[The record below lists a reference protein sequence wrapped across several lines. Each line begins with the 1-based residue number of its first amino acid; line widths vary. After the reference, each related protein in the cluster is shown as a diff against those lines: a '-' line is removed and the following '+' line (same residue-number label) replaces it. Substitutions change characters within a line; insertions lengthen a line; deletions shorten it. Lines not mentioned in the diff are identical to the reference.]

1 LEDEE
6 FFDGFEHARLS
17 LFAKSYRPCY
27 AKSMHAAGK
36 RRRQI
41 FEHPPCPPFQADIM
55 KTNRFSTALCL
66 LALAGSQTLA
76 PLQAA
81 QKKSPAIA
89 LARQL
94 NQAFIEVA
102 DQVSPSVV
110 VIRVAQKQDRNSFGS
125 DGEGNPF
132 FEMLP
137 REFRRQLEEQFEKRR
152 KQQTQ
157 PRSERTPQF
166 NGQGSGVVIREDGY
180 ILTNRH
186 VVEDAE
192 RIEIRFKDGRTFPA
206 TVRGVDPRSDV
217 AVLKIDAKGLPAAK
231 FADSDKTRVG
241 EFAIAIGAP
250 FNLDYSVT
258 FGHVSAKGRSTLL
271 PDASPMTPMDQD
283 FIQTDASINPGNSG
297 GPLVNINGEIIG
309 INTLIRGLRTGIGFA
324 IPANL
329 ARELSDALIKDGKVI
344 RARLG
349 LAVKGLK
356 DDPELRTQT
365 FKGVTDGILVSGIQ
379 QNGPAEKSEL
389 KLEDVITHVEG
400 TPVSNVQQLRNS
412 IRNKVGIPVTLSVVR
427 NGKSMKI
434 KVTPEEWP
442 DEPADLVAS
451 NKKSNELQADD
462 LGITVKALTREL
474 AREHKVKQT
483 EGLIVTEVDADS
495 PAAKRGLKAGTIIT
509 EVNRKPVSDLR
520 DFQEAL
526 KGADLKKGVRLGIIA
541 DGFSK
546 FEVLKSAE

>member
-1 LEDEE
+1 
-6 FFDGFEHARLS
+6 
-17 LFAKSYRPCY
+17 
-27 AKSMHAAGK
+27 
-36 RRRQI
+36 
-41 FEHPPCPPFQADIM
+41 M

-76 PLQAA
+76 PLRAA
-81 QKKSPAIA
+81 QKESAAIA

-110 VIRVAQKQDRNSFGS
+110 VIRVAQKQDRSFGS

-137 REFRRQLEEQFEKRR
+137 REFRRQLEEQFEKR
-152 KQQTQ
+152 KKQ
-157 PRSERTPQF
+157 PRSEPQPERPPQF

-192 RIEIRFKDGRTFPA
+192 KIEIRFKDGRTFPA
-206 TVRGVDPRSDV
+206 TIRGVDPRSDV
-217 AVLKIDAKGLPAAK
+217 AVLKIEAKGLPAAK

-258 FGHVSAKGRSTLL
+258 FGHVSAKGRSALL
-271 PDASPMTPMDQD
+271 PDASPLTPMDQD

-356 DDPELRTQT
+356 DDPELRAQPI
-365 FKGVTDGILVSGIQ
+365 KGVTDGILVSGIQ
-379 QNGPAEKSEL
+379 QNGPAEKSAL

-400 TPVSNVQQLRNS
+400 IPVSNVQQLRNS
-412 IRNKVGIPVTLSVVR
+412 IRNKVGVPVTLSVVR
-427 NGKSMKI
+427 NGKPMKI

-451 NKKSNELQADD
+451 NRGQKMNEFQADD
-462 LGITVKALTREL
+462 LGVTIRPLTPAL
-474 AREHKVKQT
+474 AKEHKVKQT
-483 EGLIVTEVDADS
+483 EGLVVTEVDAGS
-495 PAAKRGLKAGTIIT
+495 PAAKRGIKAGTVIT

-546 FEVLKSAE
+546 FEVLKSGE